1 MSLETK
7 LGLLAGAIGADV
19 KLLVTAQG
27 NLASLPTTAKTNL
40 VAAIAELH
48 GLIAGAGADVVID
61 DAAGAGDLDVVYSA
75 DKVVSEIA
83 SGVAALRDELTG
95 GASAALDTFAE
106 LAAALG
112 QDANMAATLTAALGN
127 RVRFDAAQALTAPQ
141 QTQARSNIGALGA
154 ADLTSL
160 ETSVADLVTGVGD
173 LETGLTDL
181 TAAVGDVEA
190 DLVALY
196 NAAKA

>member
-19 KLLVTAQG
+19 KLLVAAQG
-27 NLASLPTTAKTNL
+27 NLASLPTTAKNSL

-48 GLIAGAGADVVID
+48 GLVVAIDGVTID

-75 DKVVSEIA
+75 DKVVAEITA
-83 SGVAALRDELTG
+83 GVAALRTELTA
-95 GASAALDTFAE
+95 GASEALDTFAE

-112 QDANMAATLTAALGN
+112 DDPNMAATLTAALGN

-141 QTQARSNIGALGA
+141 QVQARSNIGALGA
-154 ADLTSL
+154 ADLTAL
-160 ETSVADLVTGVGD
+160 ETDVSGLETAVADLT
-173 LETGLTDL
+173 T
-181 TAAVGDVEA
+181 AVGDVEA

-196 NAAKA
+196 AAAKA